1 MAYKYTVKDPDAERT
16 AKAMVMAAPI
26 STKQAVEV
34 CHSLRGKRLPRAMAI
49 LEDVI
54 SLKKAIPFYRYIHNV
69 GHRAGIG
76 TGRFPVK
83 ASEHILAL
91 LKDVNSNAQEK
102 GFSTAD
108 LVVSHISAKKASR
121 PWHPGRHVRR
131 KMKRTHVEVIVEQ
144 RAAEGKAK
152 SAASQKKAAAP
163 AHPAGHQAAQAQP
176 AAQPA
181 QAGQQKKRAPRP
193 AKSAAKSAS
202 TQPQE
207 KANKHD

>member
-54 SLKKAIPFYRYIHNV
+54 SLKKPIHYYRYIHDV
-69 GHRAGIG
+69 GHRKGIG
-76 TGRFPVK
+76 TGRYPVK
-83 ASEHILAL
+83 ASQCILAL

-102 GFSTAD
+102 GFSTVD

-144 RAAEGKAK
+144 RAAEGKT
-152 SAASQKKAAAP
+152 SAAARQKKAAAP
-163 AHPAGHQAAQAQP
+163 AHPAGHPAAQAQP
-176 AAQPA
+176 VQV
-181 QAGQQKKRAPRP
+181 QEGQQKKRAPRP
-193 AKSAAKSAS
+193 AKSAS